1 MKLLSQHAHRKE
13 RSSKFNTHRGWPRF
27 LHCFSVCFTGIFN
40 GIFAARARR
49 QQNVQTSNSKSLQIF
64 SLKPKSGLPN
74 FKNESVGSHLIS
86 RLGDLSPT
94 ICVCGVLGKIQ
105 NPLLQAWARRGLNA
119 MGWDFVCAVRPSVES
134 MAFDGVASVEAWIA

>member
-1 MKLLSQHAHRKE
+1 M
-13 RSSKFNTHRGWPRF
+13 
-27 LHCFSVCFTGIFN
+27 
-40 GIFAARARR
+40 
-49 QQNVQTSNSKSLQIF
+49 
-64 SLKPKSGLPN
+64 
-74 FKNESVGSHLIS
+74 IS

-119 MGWDFVCAVRPSVES
+119 MGWDFVCAVRPSVEA